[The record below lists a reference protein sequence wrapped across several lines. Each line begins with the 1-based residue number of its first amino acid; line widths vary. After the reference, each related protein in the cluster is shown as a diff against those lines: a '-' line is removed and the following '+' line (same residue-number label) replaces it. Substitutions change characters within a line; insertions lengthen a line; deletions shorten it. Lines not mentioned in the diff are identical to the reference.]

1 MFWQCKDEEEDV
13 VEGVPDEIS
22 ISADRTTIDLPS
34 EANSFELTITASGT
48 DWDVSEE
55 ISWLEAM
62 KVDDTKL
69 RVSYQQNTGEAR
81 TGKITASIESESL
94 EITVNQSAG
103 PYVVLGATEYM
114 LPPGAAM
121 NHEITLDLS
130 FFRSSSQ
137 WYAEKPNATD
147 AATSWLS
154 VVSPSSASK
163 SALESK
169 VLTLNIEENIAP
181 SNRSLSLSLQVE
193 DASNEEVFSS
203 ALTMTQSQAVIVL
216 DRTMSIGDASGVRT
230 VTVTTTNG
238 EDWSIKGHQ
247 DITDADNP
255 KDTPGWLTPVKDNGL
270 KLTYEKNTGRER
282 TARVILEAGTGNEV
296 FIEITQDKGPVV
308 ITVQHYIKKTGSVLS
323 NNDNLPAILIAGR
336 KDTLLVDTNNGTSW
350 TATLPSWASKEE
362 RSGGTNL
369 DTLIVTY
376 PSNPDALRSGT
387 LTITSATKTLNLMV
401 RQFALTFIPY
411 VDGSAGSATASM
423 TLTLPEVQFLANK
436 DTVLVD
442 TGAPSSWEV
451 SESLDWI
458 TTRKI
463 LSDKTGTEDTLEI
476 SYLKNTEADTRSADI
491 SISAGSVTKTIEV
504 SQGQKALVVN
514 TDAYT
519 LPFSEDAAATVSLDV
534 NFLGAANKWYVDE
547 TGAEAWLALVSPTS
561 TAKEDDLSVKNVVFN
576 IKENVTDKDR
586 QTTVTLKVV
595 NASDTELASEVI
607 TITQSKAAVVLNTAA
622 YTLPFSENATATVT
636 LDVDFLG
643 TSNQWYI
650 DATGAPNWL
659 ELVSPTS
666 SDKEDDLQ
674 VKNVVFTIEENS
686 TNEDRKTTVMLK
698 VEDAS
703 DTELASRVITITQ
716 SKATVVLKK
725 TAYTLP
731 YPLNATATV
740 TLDVDFLGTSN
751 QWYIDVTGA
760 PNWLKLVSP
769 TSSDKEDDLSVKDV
783 VFNITENKTNMD
795 RPATVTLKVED
806 ASDTELASLDI
817 TITQSKAAVVL
828 TTTEYTLPYHA
839 NATATVTLDADL
851 ASPAHEWYIDPGSE
865 PAWLTLVSPTSTD
878 KEGDLNVKDV
888 VFNIKENVTNM
899 DRKATVTLKVEDVSD
914 TELASIDITIT
925 QSKAAVV
932 LNTDTYTLPY
942 PLNATATVTLDVDFY
957 LTSNKWYID
966 ATGVDS
972 WLELVSPTSAA
983 KQTNLQSKDVVF
995 KIKENATNMGRS
1007 TKVTLKVV
1015 DASDTELGSRVITIT
1030 QSTANVV
1037 LTTTA
1042 YTLSYPANAT
1052 ATVTLDVDFLGTSN
1066 KWYIDPGSEPAW
1078 LTLVSPTSTTKQTNL
1093 QTKTVTFNIKE
1104 NVTNIDRKSTV
1115 TLKVED
1121 GSDAELASID
1131 ITITQS
1137 KAAVVLNT
1145 DAYTLPYQANATATV
1160 TLDVDFYL
1168 TSDKWYIDATGVG
1181 AWLELVSPKSTA
1193 KQTDLKAKTVTF
1205 NIKENATNM
1214 DRPATVTLKVED
1226 GSGTELGSR
1235 VITITQAKAA
1245 VVLTTATY
1253 TLPSLANPTATVT
1266 LDVDLA
1272 SPAHEWYID
1281 AGSAPAWLKLV
1292 SPKSSAKQADLQ
1304 AKDVVFNIKEN
1315 ETNMDRPATVT
1326 LKVEDSSDKELA
1338 SLDITIT
1345 QSKAAVVLN
1354 KDAYTLP
1361 YQLNATATVTLD
1373 VDFYLTSNKWYI
1385 DATGTE
1391 AWLKLVSPT
1400 STDKED
1406 DLSVKDVVFNI
1417 TENKTNMD
1425 RPATVTLKVVDASD
1439 KELGSRVITITQ
1451 AKAAVVLTTA
1461 TYTLPSLANPTA
1473 TVTLDIDLASPADEW
1488 YIDPGNEPAWLTL
1501 VSPTSST
1508 KENDLNVKD
1517 VVFNIKENETNMDRP
1532 ATVTLKVEDSSDKEL
1547 ASLDITITQSK
1558 AAVVLNKDA
1567 YTLPYQ
1573 PNTSATVTLDVDFY
1587 LTSNKWYIDA
1597 TGTEAWLALTS
1608 PTSAAKQTD
1617 LQAKNVVFNIKE
1629 NATNKDRK
1637 TTVTLKVVDDSDT
1650 ELGSRVITITQST
1663 AAVVLNTDAY
1673 EVSYLA
1679 NPTATVTLDVD
1690 FLGTSNKWYIDP
1702 GSEPAWLTLVSPTST
1717 TKQTNLQT
1725 KTVTFNIKENVTN
1738 IDRKAT
1744 VTLKV
1749 EDASDAE
1756 LASRDITI
1764 TQSKAAVVLNT
1775 DAYTLPYLANAT
1787 ATVTLDVDF
1796 YLTSDKWYIDATGV
1810 GAWLELVSPKS
1821 SAKQTDLKAKTVTF
1835 NIKENATNMD
1845 RPATV
1850 TLKVEDGSGT
1860 ELGSR
1865 VITITQSKAAVVLT
1879 TATYT
1884 LPSLANPTATVT
1896 LDADLA
1902 SPAHEWYIDAGSA
1915 PAWLKLVSPKSS
1927 AKQADL
1933 QAKTVTFNITEN
1945 VLATDRPATVTLKVE
1960 DSSDKELASL
1970 DITITQSKATI
1981 VVERLIEIT
1990 AASGVK
1996 TVPVTTTNGNAWTV
2010 SSYQDITDSEN
2021 PTNNPSWITPSNDSG
2036 LKLEY
2041 QGNTSTPRIASIV
2054 LASGSAEV
2062 TVQVN
2067 QARGPVVITLQHYA
2081 KKTASALIS
2090 GNYLPNNISIAG
2102 GKDTL
2107 LVDTGNGEAWTATLS
2122 AAWASK
2128 QEIDGGANVDTLIVT
2143 YSPNSDDMSRESTI
2157 VINSGTKS
2165 FTVKFRQL
2173 DLGISLLD
2181 LSAVPTPLLL
2191 EALEGKDTVLVSTGG
2206 EAWEVSE
2213 SLDWIT
2219 PKKILSGKTNE
2230 EDTLEISYVE
2240 NATNMAKEGEISIS
2254 VGSVTKTI
2262 EVKQKRPPYVVLNTD
2277 TYTIASEGG
2286 DITVTLDIEF
2296 NADQVADEFKLWYL
2310 DDNTKPA
2317 WVTSV
2322 IGPLFDDIYTITA
2335 DPPNKDIELSVEANN
2350 TNMERSGKI
2359 KLEIFDLFGKDDAP
2373 PIEEHLITIIQS
2385 KATVVLKK
2393 DAYTLPYQA
2402 NATATVTLDVD
2413 FLGASNKWYID
2424 PGSEPAA
2431 WLTLVSPT
2439 STDKEDDLSVKNV
2452 VFNIKENATDMD
2464 RPATV
2469 TLKVEDSSDTELASK
2484 VITITQSKAAVVLK
2498 KAAYTLPYQAN
2509 ATATVTLDV
2518 ALASPA
2524 HEWYIDAGSAPA
2536 WLKLVSP
2543 KSSAKQADLQAKTV
2557 TFNIKENVTNMDR
2570 PATVTLKV
2578 EDVSDTELASLDI
2591 TITQSKATIVVE
2603 RLIEITAASG
2613 VKTVPVTTTSSDAWT
2628 VSSYQDITDSEN
2640 PTDSPSWITPS
2651 KDSGLKLEYEG
2662 NTSTPRVASIVLA
2675 SGSAEVTVQVN
2686 QAKGP
2691 VVITLQHYVKKTA
2704 SALSNNDNLPDIPL
2718 AGRKDTLLVDTGNGT
2733 AWTAAIPAWASKQK
2747 IDGGANA
2754 DTLIVS
2760 YSSVANNSRQ
2770 GTITIT
2776 SDMKTFTLNVEQKP
2790 PPYAVLN
2797 RDTYT
2802 IASDGSVVTVTLDV
2816 DFKADAS
2823 KVWVISKSGAP
2834 AWVTSVIAPV
2844 FPARLTR
2851 TSGRSLTASDKSI
2864 RFRVAENNTPMERSG
2879 KIKLEIHKLKSNGF
2893 GGFLSDKLEENLITI
2908 TQSTNAVV
2916 LTTTAYTLPY
2926 QANATATVPLDVTF
2940 TAPAHEW
2947 YIDPGMTPSAWLTLV
2962 SPTSADKEDDLQV
2975 KNVVFNITENET
2987 DMDRAATVTLKVV
3000 DDSNNNLGSRV
3011 MTITQSK
3018 AAVVLNTDA
3027 YTLPYQ
3033 ANATATV
3040 TLDVALASPAHEW
3053 YIDPGKTPTAWLTLV
3068 SPTSADKEDDLSVK
3082 NVVFNI
3088 KKNVTGTDRP
3098 ATVTLKVEDVSDT
3111 ELASIDITIT
3121 QSTANVVLNKDAYK
3135 VSYLAN
3141 PSATVTLDVDF
3152 IGASNKWYIDPGS
3165 EPAWLKLVSPK
3176 SSAKQADLN
3185 VKTVT
3190 FNIKENL
3197 LGTDRPA
3204 TVTLKVEDDSD
3215 TELASKVIT
3224 ITQSKATIVVARL
3237 IEITAEESAASGVKT
3252 VPVTT
3257 TNSAAWTVSSY
3268 QDITDSENPTN
3279 SPSWITPSNEGGDLK
3294 LEYQDNTGSPPRVAS
3309 IVLASGSAEVTVQVN
3324 QARGFAPG
3332 PIKVQ
3337 HYVSGLALPA
3347 LEPGANLPTVPV
3359 IGRKDVLLI
3368 DTKDIPWTAE
3378 VPSWVTQQT
3387 VDGGANADRLI
3398 LTYTDPSNPA
3408 DVEITGAITI
3418 TANTESFTFNVKK
3431 FVLHLAQYRHG
3442 IAGPKTSTT
3451 LTLPVK
3457 DEPGDI
3463 TDTVLV
3469 YTGDYKEKWVG
3480 DNDVRWIRKRIS
3492 PDIEER
3498 QRVFRDV
3505 MRRIISSKKG
3515 APDTLEIEYI
3525 YPNKDGQ
3532 TDPGELK
3539 VSIDPKEDGFNE
3551 IRAGVAAGSS
3561 KVVINIMA
3569 SIKKMKA
3576 PVLTVPAEGITFRPE
3591 EATYLK
3597 FPMVGNITGSSKSVW
3612 YLALPE
3618 GVTALPEWIKF
3629 TGFVGETGV
3638 TRNNGIYPSIFSK
3651 SPLAKEELDI
3661 SFKENEGAARS
3672 FTFDVK
3678 SENSHGH
3685 LLGTA
3690 SLKITQAAVA
3700 DNFVFPISVNGEKKP
3715 KPLYL
3720 STKKGA
3726 KVTINIQSWNPGDW
3740 THARVG
3746 GTDFV
3751 TLKRLPNNKLQ
3762 IVTKSKNSTGKCRVT
3777 SVEIKVAGGT
3787 IDNKGLVKVNVGQDG
3802 HDSNNNK
3809 KCKSKDFKNL

>member
-1 MFWQCKDEEEDV
+1 MNDLCFGQLFLVRRFALYLLLFVSIGYLFWQCKDDEKDAV
-13 VEGVPDEIS
+13 SDVPDEIS

-238 EDWSIKGHQ
+238 EDWSIKGYQ

-1235 VITITQAKAA
+1235 VITITQ
-1245 VVLTTATY
+1245 
-1253 TLPSLANPTATVT
+1253 
-1266 LDVDLA
+1266 
-1272 SPAHEWYID
+1272 
-1281 AGSAPAWLKLV
+1281 
-1292 SPKSSAKQADLQ
+1292 
-1304 AKDVVFNIKEN
+1304 
-1315 ETNMDRPATVT
+1315 
-1326 LKVEDSSDKELA
+1326 
-1338 SLDITIT
+1338 
-1345 QSKAAVVLN
+1345 
-1354 KDAYTLP
+1354 
-1361 YQLNATATVTLD
+1361 
-1373 VDFYLTSNKWYI
+1373 
-1385 DATGTE
+1385 
-1391 AWLKLVSPT
+1391 
-1400 STDKED
+1400 
-1406 DLSVKDVVFNI
+1406 
-1417 TENKTNMD
+1417 
-1425 RPATVTLKVVDASD
+1425 
-1439 KELGSRVITITQ
+1439 
-1451 AKAAVVLTTA
+1451 
-1461 TYTLPSLANPTA
+1461 
-1473 TVTLDIDLASPADEW
+1473 
-1488 YIDPGNEPAWLTL
+1488 
-1501 VSPTSST
+1501 
-1508 KENDLNVKD
+1508 
-1517 VVFNIKENETNMDRP
+1517 
-1532 ATVTLKVEDSSDKEL
+1532 
-1547 ASLDITITQSK
+1547 
-1558 AAVVLNKDA
+1558 
-1567 YTLPYQ
+1567 
-1573 PNTSATVTLDVDFY
+1573 
-1587 LTSNKWYIDA
+1587 
-1597 TGTEAWLALTS
+1597 
-1608 PTSAAKQTD
+1608 
-1617 LQAKNVVFNIKE
+1617 
-1629 NATNKDRK
+1629 
-1637 TTVTLKVVDDSDT
+1637 
-1650 ELGSRVITITQST
+1650 
-1663 AAVVLNTDAY
+1663 
-1673 EVSYLA
+1673 
-1679 NPTATVTLDVD
+1679 
-1690 FLGTSNKWYIDP
+1690 
-1702 GSEPAWLTLVSPTST
+1702 
-1717 TKQTNLQT
+1717 
-1725 KTVTFNIKENVTN
+1725 
-1738 IDRKAT
+1738 
-1744 VTLKV
+1744 
-1749 EDASDAE
+1749 
-1756 LASRDITI
+1756 
-1764 TQSKAAVVLNT
+1764 
-1775 DAYTLPYLANAT
+1775 
-1787 ATVTLDVDF
+1787 
-1796 YLTSDKWYIDATGV
+1796 
-1810 GAWLELVSPKS
+1810 
-1821 SAKQTDLKAKTVTF
+1821 
-1835 NIKENATNMD
+1835 
-1845 RPATV
+1845 
-1850 TLKVEDGSGT
+1850 
-1860 ELGSR
+1860 
-1865 VITITQSKAAVVLT
+1865 SKAAVVLT

-1933 QAKTVTFNITEN
+1933 QAKTVTFNIKEN
-1945 VLATDRPATVTLKVE
+1945 VTNMDRPATVTLKVE

-2021 PTNNPSWITPSNDSG
+2021 PTNSPSWITPSNDSG

-2067 QARGPVVITLQHYA
+2067 QARGPVVITVQHYA

-2165 FTVKFRQL
+2165 FTVRFGQL

-2181 LSAVPTPLLL
+2181 LSPVPTPLSLG
-2191 EALEGKDTVLVSTGG
+2191 ALEGKDTVLVSTGG

-2219 PKKILSGKTNE
+2219 PKKILSGKPNE

-2262 EVKQKRPPYVVLNTD
+2262 EVKQQRPPYVVLNTD
-2277 TYTIASEGG
+2277 TYTIDSEGG
-2286 DITVTLDIEF
+2286 DITVTLDIAL
-2296 NADQVADEFKLWYL
+2296 NADPNFDADLGIAWYI
-2310 DDNTKPA
+2310 DDATKPT

-2322 IGPLFDDIYTITA
+2322 IGPLLGGVTNYERYVVEDPA
-2335 DPPNKDIELSVEANN
+2335 DKTIELRVETNN
-2350 TNMERSGKI
+2350 TNMERSGQI
-2359 KLEIFDLFGKDDAP
+2359 KLEVLDVLFDAP
-2373 PIEEHLITIIQS
+2373 PIEEYLITITQS
-2385 KATVVLKK
+2385 KAAVVLNK
-2393 DAYTLPYQA
+2393 DAYTLPYQL
-2402 NATATVTLDVD
+2402 NTSATVTLDVD
-2413 FLGASNKWYID
+2413 FYLTSDKWYID
-2424 PGSEPAA
+2424 PGSEPA

-2439 STDKEDDLSVKNV
+2439 STAKEDNLSIKNV
-2452 VFNIKENATDMD
+2452 VFNIKENKTDMD

-2469 TLKVEDSSDTELASK
+2469 TLKVEDGSGTELGSR
-2484 VITITQSKAAVVLK
+2484 VITITQSKAAVVLNTD
-2498 KAAYTLPYQAN
+2498 AYTLPYQLN

-2518 ALASPA
+2518 ALAFPA
-2524 HEWYIDAGSAPA
+2524 DEWYIDPGSAPA
-2536 WLKLVSP
+2536 WLTLVSP
-2543 KSSAKQADLQAKTV
+2543 NSSTKEGDISNKDV
-2557 TFNIKENVTNMDR
+2557 VFNIEENVLATDR

-2603 RLIEITAASG
+2603 RLIEITAEESAASG
-2613 VKTVPVTTTSSDAWT
+2613 VKTVPVTTTNGAAWT

-2640 PTDSPSWITPS
+2640 PTNSPSWITPS
-2651 KDSGLKLEYEG
+2651 KDSGLKLEYQG
-2662 NTSTPRVASIVLA
+2662 NTSAPRVASIVLA

-2686 QAKGP
+2686 QAQGAIP
-2691 VVITLQHYVKKTA
+2691 ITVQHYVKKTA
-2704 SALSNNDNLPDIPL
+2704 SALKEHATLPDISLVGRKDTLLVDTGSGEAWTATTPAWASPEKIDGGSDVDTLIVTYSSVIDNSREGTITITSGMKTFALNVSQVGLELEVCKNCRFVEGDEPGRLFNTTLTLPQALPQASKDTVLVYTGGEAWSVTESLDWITTKQTLSGKTNEEDTLEISYTQNDTDTRRIGDISITSGSLTKTIKAEQGVIYVVLNQENYVLSSEEIGSGDRDCFYARCGTIQVTLDVTFHKDVIGWYVYNEESIKGDLEESNIHVWIHSFSPDFITPEKDATQKNMTIEIVKNVTDKDRTSEFALMPILKSDDPNDLPL
-2718 AGRKDTLLVDTGNGT
+2718 PIFPPPYGFTITQSKAPIIVQRELRAPNTNGQKVFPVTTTNGETWTFKSHRDITYPENPQDAPAWLRPRKSKQNGRLLVLYYQQNRGPARIAEIILEAGTGNEVSVRLTQKKGVTVVITVQHYVEKTASRLNRGTSLPDISQEGRKDTLLVDTGNGT
-2733 AWTAAIPAWASKQK
+2733 PWTAAIPAWASQET
-2747 IDGGANA
+2747 IDGGADR
-2754 DTLIVS
+2754 DTLIVT
-2760 YSSVANNSRQ
+2760 YSTYSPPSDVSMRE
-2770 GTITIT
+2770 GKITIA
-2776 SDMKTFTLNVEQKP
+2776 SARERFVLNVKQVEQKP
-2790 PPYAVLN
+2790 PLAVLN
-2797 RDTYT
+2797 TDTYT
-2802 IASDGSVVTVTLDV
+2802 ISSADGIVTVTLDV
-2816 DFKADAS
+2816 DFKADADES
-2823 KVWVISKSGAP
+2823 IVWRLRASSQLLWADP
-2834 AWVTSVIAPV
+2834 IAPV
-2844 FPARLTR
+2844 F
-2851 TSGRSLTASDKSI
+2851 SLTDFGRPLTDSDKTIELS
-2864 RFRVAENNTPMERSG
+2864 VAENDTDTERRG
-2879 KIKLEIHKLKSNGF
+2879 QIILEISELEILNL
-2893 GGFLSDKLEENLITI
+2893 GGLGTRTIPTKVEEHIITI
-2908 TQSTNAVV
+2908 V
-2916 LTTTAYTLPY
+2916 
-2926 QANATATVPLDVTF
+2926 
-2940 TAPAHEW
+2940 
-2947 YIDPGMTPSAWLTLV
+2947 
-2962 SPTSADKEDDLQV
+2962 
-2975 KNVVFNITENET
+2975 
-2987 DMDRAATVTLKVV
+2987 
-3000 DDSNNNLGSRV
+3000 
-3011 MTITQSK
+3011 QSK
-3018 AAVVLNTDA
+3018 AAAVVLNTTA

-3053 YIDPGKTPTAWLTLV
+3053 YIDPG
-3068 SPTSADKEDDLSVK
+3068 
-3082 NVVFNI
+3082 
-3088 KKNVTGTDRP
+3088 
-3098 ATVTLKVEDVSDT
+3098 
-3111 ELASIDITIT
+3111 
-3121 QSTANVVLNKDAYK
+3121 
-3135 VSYLAN
+3135 
-3141 PSATVTLDVDF
+3141 
-3152 IGASNKWYIDPGS
+3152 S
-3165 EPAWLKLVSPK
+3165 EPAWLTLVSPK
-3176 SSAKQADLN
+3176 SSAKQADLQAKD
-3185 VKTVT
+3185 VV
-3190 FNIKENL
+3190 FNIKENV
-3197 LGTDRPA
+3197 TNMDRPA
-3204 TVTLKVEDDSD
+3204 TVTLKVEDSSD
-3215 TELASKVIT
+3215 KELASLDIT
-3224 ITQSKATIVVARL
+3224 ITQSKATIVVERL

-3257 TNSAAWTVSSY
+3257 TNGALWTVSSY

-3279 SPSWITPSNEGGDLK
+3279 SPSWITPSKDSGLK
-3294 LEYQDNTGSPPRVAS
+3294 LEYQGNTSAPRVAS

-3324 QARGFAPG
+3324 QAKGAI
-3332 PIKVQ
+3332 PITVQ
-3337 HYVSGLALPA
+3337 HYVKKTASALNNND
-3347 LEPGANLPTVPV
+3347 NLPDIPLA
-3359 IGRKDVLLI
+3359 GRKDTLLV
-3368 DTKDIPWTAE
+3368 DTGNGTAWTATI
-3378 VPSWVTQQT
+3378 PSWVTQQKI
-3387 VDGGANADRLI
+3387 DGGANVDTLIVTYSSVADNSMREG
-3398 LTYTDPSNPA
+3398 T
-3408 DVEITGAITI
+3408 ITI
-3418 TANTESFTFNVKK
+3418 TSDMRTFTLNVEQKPPPYAVLNTDT
-3431 FVLHLAQYRHG
+3431 YT
-3442 IAGPKTSTT
+3442 IASAG
-3451 LTLPVK
+3451 
-3457 DEPGDI
+3457 GDI
-3463 TDTVLV
+3463 TVTL
-3469 YTGDYKEKWVG
+3469 
-3480 DNDVRWIRKRIS
+3480 
-3492 PDIEER
+3492 DIE
-3498 QRVFRDV
+3498 
-3505 MRRIISSKKG
+3505 
-3515 APDTLEIEYI
+3515 
-3525 YPNKDGQ
+3525 
-3532 TDPGELK
+3532 
-3539 VSIDPKEDGFNE
+3539 FNDSY
-3551 IRAGVAAGSS
+3551 AD
-3561 KVVINIMA
+3561 
-3569 SIKKMKA
+3569 
-3576 PVLTVPAEGITFRPE
+3576 LGI
-3591 EATYLK
+3591 A
-3597 FPMVGNITGSSKSVW
+3597 W
-3612 YLALPE
+3612 YLDD
-3618 GVTALPEWIKF
+3618 T
-3629 TGFVGETGV
+3629 T
-3638 TRNNGIYPSIFSK
+3638 
-3651 SPLAKEELDI
+3651 
-3661 SFKENEGAARS
+3661 
-3672 FTFDVK
+3672 
-3678 SENSHGH
+3678 
-3685 LLGTA
+3685 
-3690 SLKITQAAVA
+3690 
-3700 DNFVFPISVNGEKKP
+3700 KP
-3715 KPLYL
+3715 
-3720 STKKGA
+3720 T
-3726 KVTINIQSWNPGDW
+3726 W
-3740 THARVG
+3740 
-3746 GTDFV
+3746 
-3751 TLKRLPNNKLQ
+3751 
-3762 IVTKSKNSTGKCRVT
+3762 VT
-3777 SVEIKVAGGT
+3777 SVLGPLLGAVTNYERYITAGPADKTIELSVEANNTNMERSGKIKLEIFDVLADAPIIEEHLIT
-3787 IDNKGLVKVNVGQDG
+3787 ITQEAA
-3802 HDSNNNK
+3802 SQ
-3809 KCKSKDFKNL
+3809 